1 MRKLKELLVG
11 SLGIVGYVI
20 WNILLYVF
28 YFLPVFVLDF
38 PLWADILIVLCIANL
53 PFLGEI
59 LYFVTWIWS
68 FIIIILEPINVFSIF
83 YLVVFGIYVF
93 TDVVPFVRL
102 LITAMFDKKNEEP
115 EEMQILD
122 EETEEMPILDV
133 DALAFATEE
142 EIAQAQRDYANKMAE
157 YVKRNKL

>member
-1 MRKLKELLVG
+1 MEKLKELLVG

-20 WNILLYVF
+20 WNILLYGF
-28 YFLPVFVLDF
+28 YFLPVLALDI
-38 PLWADILIVLCIANL
+38 PLWADILIVLCIVNI

-68 FIIIILEPINVFSIF
+68 FIIIISEPINVFSIF
-83 YLVVFGIYVF
+83 YLVAFGIYVF
-93 TDVVPFVRL
+93 TGVIPFVRH
-102 LITAMFDKKNEEP
+102 LITAMFDKKN
-115 EEMQILD
+115 

>member
-1 MRKLKELLVG
+1 MEKLKELLVG

-20 WNILLYVF
+20 WSVLLCVF
-28 YFLPVFVLDF
+28 YFLPVNVLDI
-38 PLWADILIVLCIANL
+38 PLWVDILIVLCIANI
-53 PFLGEI
+53 PVFGDF

-68 FIIIILEPINVFSIF
+68 FIIIISEPINVFSIF

-93 TDVVPFVRL
+93 TGVIPFVRL
-102 LITAMFDKKNEEP
+102 LITAMFDKKNEEA
-115 EEMQILD
+115 
-122 EETEEMPILDV
+122 EEMPILDV